1 MNTFASAVTNQ
12 MTTTENGMLS
22 PLKSSN
28 ACVDLFYKISSS
40 RGQDIIPAFTAAYVE
55 NKDLALRITLHA
67 RDIRQGSGERQI
79 FKDILQHLERVDGE
93 SACLL
98 MNKVE
103 ELGRWDDLFIDHVN
117 LKCQNHAFTLV
128 KNALM
133 AGNSL
138 AFKWAVREKS
148 AKSDIAR
155 EFRNFLK
162 MSPKEY
168 RKFLVAGTNVTENSM
183 CQNKWE
189 DINFSQVPSVCHA
202 RNKKAFGRHTEKYG
216 EYVQALVKGDPTV
229 SIKAGAIFPHDV
241 LKGKISTEYSFY
253 REPTP
258 EYNETELAVI
268 EQQWKSLPNYVGD
281 SNILPLVDVSG
292 SMCCAVSGST
302 TALDIAVSLGLYLAD
317 KNTGAFKDMFL
328 TFSGEPELLLLK
340 GNIIQKIDQ
349 MVASHWAMNTDLN
362 KAFNK
367 ILKTAIEGKVSQ
379 EEMPKVLLILSDMQI
394 DSTGYNETTFEMIA
408 RQYNAS
414 EYTLPQIVFWN
425 LLNRDNVPVKFDTN
439 GTALVSGY
447 SPSVLKAILK
457 NDMEEFTPENIM
469 LQTVCVPRYDYQ
481 I

>member
-12 MTTTENGMLS
+12 MTTTENGMPS
-22 PLKSSN
+22 PLHSN
-28 ACVDLFYKISSS
+28 SACVDLFYKISAS

-55 NKDLALRITLHA
+55 NKDLALRITLFA
-67 RDIRQGSGERQI
+67 RDIRGGSGERQT
-79 FKDILQHLERVDGE
+79 FKNILQHLERVDSE
-93 SACLL
+93 STCLL

-103 ELGRWDDLFIDHVN
+103 ELGRWDDLFIDHFN
-117 LKCQNHAFTLV
+117 LTCQKHAFTLV

-133 AGNSL
+133 AGNNL
-138 AFKWAVREKS
+138 AFKWVPRIKS
-148 AKSDIAR
+148 AKSTIAN
-155 EFRNFLK
+155 EFRVFLG

-168 RKFLVAGTNVTENSM
+168 RKFLVSGTNVTENLM
-183 CQNKWE
+183 CSNSWE

-317 KNTGAFKDMFL
+317 KNTGAFKDMFM
-328 TFSGEPELLLLK
+328 TFSGEPELLLLT

-349 MVASHWAMNTDLN
+349 MVTSHWAMNTDLN

-469 LQTVCVPRYDYQ
+469 LQTVCVPRYNY
-481 I
+481 